1 MAGWYLISPIS
12 TAEDSHVR
20 ISPTVPESIASLRA
34 AKPEVV
40 EQTLAAYTALYESP
54 QVIEPGLLHGFARTV
69 ARWQGNAQL
78 ADWHLAQ
85 GADAR
90 LLGDELPAD
99 AKLGALVEH
108 VDLITV
114 SPALATHEDQH
125 VLPVAGVTPDEI
137 VLLSQ
142 LVAFESYLARMLD
155 GDALLAGTAP
165 ERVDAPARATVAAGR
180 SKDLS
185 GRTIAGLAKPTE
197 YTQEQLEWSPWV
209 AAPDEAELTAE
220 QVDSFAAKATTNSVY
235 FRLLSRV
242 PAVLKA
248 RSAIDNA
255 VFLGKGGLPR
265 AERELAAAVA
275 SKVNDCIYC
284 ASVHSRKATFQSK
297 RHDDVQRVLDAGL
310 ARDADWQPTSL
321 DALSDGQDERWSA
334 IIRFAASLSTLRPS
348 ATPAQIDELRA
359 LGLDDAELFDL
370 VGSTAFFAWANR
382 LMLSLGEPNWPAAA
396 ASS

>member
-1 MAGWYLISPIS
+1 M
-12 TAEDSHVR
+12 R
-20 ISPTVPESIASLRA
+20 ISPTVPESISSLTA

-54 QVIEPGLLHGFARTV
+54 QVIEPALLHSFARTV

-78 ADWHLAQ
+78 AEWHLSQ
-85 GADAR
+85 GADER
-90 LLGDELPAD
+90 LVGEELPAEP
-99 AKLGALVEH
+99 KLRALVEH

-125 VLPVAGVTPDEI
+125 VLPLAGVAPDEI

-142 LVAFESYLARMLD
+142 LVAFESYLARLLD
-155 GDALLAGTAP
+155 GDALLAGRTP
-165 ERVDAPARATVAAGR
+165 ERVDAPARDTVAAGR

-185 GRTIAGLAKPTE
+185 GRTISGLQKPTE

-209 AAPDEAELTAE
+209 AAPAEADLTPE

-255 VFLGKGGLPR
+255 VFLGKDGLPR

-297 RHDDVQRVLDAGL
+297 RHDDVQRVIDAAL
-310 ARDADWQPTSL
+310 PRDANWQPSSL
-321 DALSDGQDERWSA
+321 DALSAGQDARWSA
-334 IIRFAASLSTLRPS
+334 IVGFAASLSTLRPS
-348 ATPAQIDELRA
+348 ATPGQIDELRA

-382 LMLSLGEPNWPAAA
+382 LMLSLGEPNWPASRA
-396 ASS
+396 AS

>member
-1 MAGWYLISPIS
+1 M
-12 TAEDSHVR
+12 R
-20 ISPTVPESIASLRA
+20 ISPTVPESIASLTA
-34 AKPEVV
+34 AKPEVI
-40 EQTLAAYTALYESP
+40 EQTLAAYSALYEAP
-54 QVIEPGLLHGFARTV
+54 QALEATLLHGFARTV

-78 ADWHLAQ
+78 AEWHLAQ

-90 LLGDELPAD
+90 LVGDELPAD
-99 AKLGALVEH
+99 PKLRALVEH

-125 VLPVAGVTPDEI
+125 VLPLTGITPDEI

-155 GDALLAGTAP
+155 SDALLAGRSP
-165 ERVDAPARATVAAGR
+165 ERVDAPARSTVAAGR

-185 GRTIAGLAKPTE
+185 GRTISGLQKPTA
-197 YTQEQLEWSPWV
+197 YTQEQLEWSPWI
-209 AAPDEAELTAE
+209 AAPAEDELTPE

-255 VFLGKGGLPR
+255 VFLSKDGLPR

-297 RHDDVQRVLDAGL
+297 RHDDVQRVIDASL
-310 ARDADWQPTSL
+310 PRDANWQPTSL
-321 DALSDGQDERWSA
+321 EALSAGQDARWSA

-348 ATPAQIDELRA
+348 ATPSQIEELRD

-382 LMLSLGEPNWPAAA
+382 LMLSLGEPNWPASA
-396 ASS
+396 ASAS

>member
-1 MAGWYLISPIS
+1 M
-12 TAEDSHVR
+12 R
-20 ISPTVPESIASLRA
+20 ISPTVPESIAALKA

-54 QVIEPGLLHGFARTV
+54 QVLEPGILHGFARAV

-78 ADWHLAQ
+78 AQWHLAQ
-85 GADAR
+85 GADER
-90 LLGDELPAD
+90 LTGDELPSD
-99 AKLGALVEH
+99 PKLRALVEH

-125 VLPVAGVTPDEI
+125 VLPLAGVSPDEI

-142 LVAFESYLARMLD
+142 LVAFESYLARLLD
-155 GDALLAGTAP
+155 GDALLEGRSP

-180 SKDLS
+180 AKDLS
-185 GRTIAGLAKPTE
+185 GRTIAGLSKPTA

-209 AAPDEAELTAE
+209 TAPTEAELTAE

-297 RHDDVQRVLDAGL
+297 RHDDVQRVIDASL
-310 ARDADWQPTSL
+310 PRDANWQPTSL
-321 DALSDGQDERWSA
+321 DALSAGQDARWSA
-334 IIRFAASLSTLRPS
+334 IVDFAARLSTLRPS
-348 ATPAQIDELRA
+348 ATPEQIDELRA
-359 LGLDDAELFDL
+359 LGLDDEELFDL

-382 LMLSLGEPNWPAAA
+382 LMLSLGEPNWPVAPA
-396 ASS
+396 AS

>member
-1 MAGWYLISPIS
+1 M
-12 TAEDSHVR
+12 R
-20 ISPTVPESIASLRA
+20 ISPTVPESIASLTG

-40 EQTLAAYTALYESP
+40 EQTLAAYAALYEAP
-54 QVIEPGLLHGFARTV
+54 QVLEPALLHGFARTV

-78 ADWHLAQ
+78 AEWHLAQ
-85 GADAR
+85 GADER
-90 LLGDELPAD
+90 LTGDELPAEQ
-99 AKLGALVEH
+99 KLRALVEH

-125 VLPVAGVTPDEI
+125 VLPLAGVTPDEI

-142 LVAFESYLARMLD
+142 LVAFESYLARLLD
-155 GDALLAGTAP
+155 GDTLLAGETP
-165 ERVDAPARATVAAGR
+165 ERVDAPARDTVAVGR

-185 GRTIAGLAKPTE
+185 GRTISGLEKPTE

-209 AAPDEAELTAE
+209 AAPAEADLTAE

-255 VFLGKGGLPR
+255 VFLGKDGLPR

-297 RHDDVQRVLDAGL
+297 RHDDVQRVIDAKL
-310 ARDADWQPTSL
+310 PRDANWQPDSL
-321 DALSDGQDERWSA
+321 DALSAGQDARWSA
-334 IIRFAASLSTLRPS
+334 IVNFAASLSTLRPS
-348 ATPAQIDELRA
+348 ATPGQIDELRE

-382 LMLSLGEPNWPAAA
+382 LMLSLGEPNWPATPA
-396 ASS
+396 AS

>member
-1 MAGWYLISPIS
+1 M
-12 TAEDSHVR
+12 R
-20 ISPTVPESIASLRA
+20 ISPTVPESISSLTA

-54 QVIEPGLLHGFARTV
+54 QVIEPALLHGFARTV

-78 ADWHLAQ
+78 AEWHLSQ
-85 GADAR
+85 GADER
-90 LLGDELPAD
+90 LVGEELPAEP
-99 AKLGALVEH
+99 KLRALVEH

-125 VLPVAGVTPDEI
+125 VLPLAGVAPDEI

-142 LVAFESYLARMLD
+142 LVAFESYLARLLD
-155 GDALLAGTAP
+155 GDAVLAGRTP
-165 ERVDAPARATVAAGR
+165 ERVDAPARDTVAAGR

-185 GRTIAGLAKPTE
+185 GRTISGLQKPTE

-209 AAPDEAELTAE
+209 ATPAEADLTPE

-255 VFLGKGGLPR
+255 VFLGTDGLPR

-297 RHDDVQRVLDAGL
+297 RHDDVQRVIDAAL
-310 ARDADWQPTSL
+310 PRDANWQPSSL
-321 DALSDGQDERWSA
+321 DALSAGQDARWSA
-334 IIRFAASLSTLRPS
+334 IVGFAASLSTLRPS
-348 ATPAQIDELRA
+348 ATPGQIDELRA

-382 LMLSLGEPNWPAAA
+382 LMLSLGEPNWPASRA
-396 ASS
+396 AS

>member
-1 MAGWYLISPIS
+1 M
-12 TAEDSHVR
+12 R
-20 ISPTVPESIASLRA
+20 ISPTVPESIASLTG

-40 EQTLAAYTALYESP
+40 EQTLAAYAALYEAP
-54 QVIEPGLLHGFARTV
+54 QVLEPALLHGFARTV

-78 ADWHLAQ
+78 AEWHLAQ
-85 GADAR
+85 GADER
-90 LLGDELPAD
+90 LTGDELPAEQ
-99 AKLGALVEH
+99 KLRALVEH

-125 VLPVAGVTPDEI
+125 VLPLAGVTPDEI

-142 LVAFESYLARMLD
+142 LVAFESYLARLLD
-155 GDALLAGTAP
+155 GDTLLAGETP
-165 ERVDAPARATVAAGR
+165 ERVDAPARDTVAVGR

-185 GRTIAGLAKPTE
+185 GRTISGLEKPTE

-209 AAPDEAELTAE
+209 AAPAEADLTAE

-255 VFLGKGGLPR
+255 VFLGKDGLPR

-297 RHDDVQRVLDAGL
+297 RHDDVQRVIDANL
-310 ARDADWQPTSL
+310 PRDANWQPDSL
-321 DALSDGQDERWSA
+321 DALSAGQDARWSA
-334 IIRFAASLSTLRPS
+334 IVNFAASLSTLRPS
-348 ATPAQIDELRA
+348 ATPGQIDELRE

-382 LMLSLGEPNWPAAA
+382 LMLSLGEPNWPATPA
-396 ASS
+396 AS

>member
-1 MAGWYLISPIS
+1 M
-12 TAEDSHVR
+12 R
-20 ISPTVPESIASLRA
+20 ISPTVPESIASLTG

-40 EQTLAAYTALYESP
+40 EQTLAAYAALYEAP
-54 QVIEPGLLHGFARTV
+54 QVLEPALLHGFARTV

-78 ADWHLAQ
+78 AEWHLAQ
-85 GADAR
+85 EADER
-90 LLGDELPAD
+90 LTGDELPAEQ
-99 AKLGALVEH
+99 KLRALVEH

-125 VLPVAGVTPDEI
+125 VLPLAGVTPDEI

-142 LVAFESYLARMLD
+142 LVAFESYLARLLD
-155 GDALLAGTAP
+155 GDTLLAGETP
-165 ERVDAPARATVAAGR
+165 VRVDAPARDTVAVGR

-185 GRTIAGLAKPTE
+185 GRTISGLEKPTE

-209 AAPDEAELTAE
+209 AAPAEADLTAE

-255 VFLGKGGLPR
+255 VFLGKDGLPR

-284 ASVHSRKATFQSK
+284 ASVHSRKASFQSK
-297 RHDDVQRVLDAGL
+297 RHDDVQRVIDAKL
-310 ARDADWQPTSL
+310 PRDANWQPDSL
-321 DALSDGQDERWSA
+321 DALSAGQDARWSA
-334 IIRFAASLSTLRPS
+334 IVNFAASLSTLRPS
-348 ATPAQIDELRA
+348 ATPGQIDELRE

-382 LMLSLGEPNWPAAA
+382 LMLSLGEPNWPATPA
-396 ASS
+396 AS

>member
-1 MAGWYLISPIS
+1 M
-12 TAEDSHVR
+12 R
-20 ISPTVPESIASLRA
+20 ISPTVPESIASLTA

-40 EQTLAAYTALYESP
+40 EQTLAAYAALYESR
-54 QVIEPGLLHGFARTV
+54 QVIEPALLHGFARTV
-69 ARWQGNAQL
+69 ARWQGNVQL
-78 ADWHLAQ
+78 AEWHLAQ
-85 GADAR
+85 GADPR
-90 LLGDELPAD
+90 LTGDELPVEP
-99 AKLGALVEH
+99 KLRALVEH

-125 VLPVAGVTPDEI
+125 VLPLAGVTPDEI

-142 LVAFESYLARMLD
+142 LVAFESYLARLLD
-155 GDALLAGTAP
+155 GDTLLAGKTP
-165 ERVDAPARATVAAGR
+165 ERGDAPARDTVAVGR

-185 GRTIAGLAKPTE
+185 GRTISGLEKPIE

-209 AAPDEAELTAE
+209 AAPAEAELTAE
-220 QVDSFAAKATTNSVY
+220 QIDSFAAKSTTNSVY

-255 VFLGKGGLPR
+255 VFLGKDGLPR

-297 RHDDVQRVLDAGL
+297 RHDDVQRVIDANL
-310 ARDADWQPTSL
+310 PRDANWQPSSL
-321 DALSDGQDERWSA
+321 DALSAGQDARWSA
-334 IIRFAASLSTLRPS
+334 IVRFAASLSTLRPS
-348 ATPAQIDELRA
+348 ATPEQIDELRE

-382 LMLSLGEPNWPAAA
+382 LMLSLGEPNWPVTAA
-396 ASS
+396 AS